1 MNKTVCVLGTETI
14 KQETAII
21 PTQKPAHL
29 AFLRQRPTVYVNS
42 EPGHSI
48 HCYTRSKLEPSMLD
62 DIPYVLINY
71 TFCQVYFVT
80 LLIG

>member
-21 PTQKPAHL
+21 PTQKPGNL

-42 EPGHSI
+42 EPRHSI
-48 HCYTRSKLEPSMLD
+48 NCYTRSKLEPSMLD
-62 DIPYVLINY
+62 DIPYVLIIH
-71 TFCQVYFVT
+71 FVKYI
-80 LLIG
+80 L